1 MNHIHYINDV
11 IFTTHSNIYFC
22 ILRCLH
28 IVKNQNRQLNATC
41 NTHYTLYPCIQ
52 CQTCC
57 AMKLN
62 ILTARSRIVLGKP
75 VIAYRVLK
83 FSAFYGN
90 RRCTRAHIDLYS
102 SPGNPSPYRHPLF
115 LFPILTNLPSTT
127 AYSKFSFTAG
137 AYERYFVNMF
147 YGSSSM
153 NTIRSPHLIVSDVNT
168 VISDAGNTVQLF
180 IQSFFSNLLLPPSWS
195 PLRPSF
201 TSTQKNRLNFYRIIV
216 IFTFLRIKSNEQIL

>member
-1 MNHIHYINDV
+1 MQYSQRIPN
-11 IFTTHSNIYFC
+11 THFC
-22 ILRCLH
+22 TLNCLH
-28 IVKNQNRQLNATC
+28 LVENQNRQLNATC

-52 CQTCC
+52 CQTYC

-62 ILTARSRIVLGKP
+62 ILTARSTIVSEKP

-90 RRCTRAHIDLYS
+90 RRCTRAHNRS
-102 SPGNPSPYRHPLF
+102 SFLTRRSQSVPSPLF

-127 AYSKFSFTAG
+127 AYSKVSFSAG
-137 AYERYFVNMF
+137 SYEIYFVNMF

-153 NTIRSPHLIVSDVNT
+153 RTKRSPHLIVSDLNT
-168 VISDAGNTVQLF
+168 VISDAGNIVQLL

-195 PLRPSF
+195 PLKPSF
-201 TSTQKNRLNFYRIIV
+201 TRTQKNGLNFYPIIV
-216 IFTFLRIKSNEQIL
+216 IFTFYKGIKSNE